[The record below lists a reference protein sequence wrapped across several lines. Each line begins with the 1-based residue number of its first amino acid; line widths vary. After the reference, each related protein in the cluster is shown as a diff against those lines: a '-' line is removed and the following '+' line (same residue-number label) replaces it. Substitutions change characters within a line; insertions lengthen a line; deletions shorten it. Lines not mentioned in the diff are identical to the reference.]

1 MNLHEFQSKDLFR
14 AAGIPVP
21 PGDVAT
27 TVEGA
32 LASAGRFG
40 YPVVVKAQVL
50 IGGRG
55 KAGGVKVVRTPEE
68 LSREAGRI
76 LGMNLRGLKV
86 SRVLIT
92 PSAEIAREY
101 YAGMVLDRRNELPV
115 LMVSPEGGIDIEEV
129 ARERPEKL
137 LKIPVDLRGLP
148 HYRARAAARFLD
160 KDPAIQRKIA
170 SILRL
175 LAGVYRERD
184 ASLAEINPLVV
195 TKGGEVLAL
204 DAKVVI
210 DDSALDRHPDL
221 AAMRDLSAEDPDEIE
236 ARERGLSYVK
246 LDGSIGCV
254 VNGAGLAMA
263 TMDLIQFHGGKPAN
277 FLDIGG
283 SSNPEKVEF
292 AMKIL
297 TRDTRVRAVLFNIF
311 GGITRCDD
319 VARGLLTALD
329 RLSVRVPIVIRLT
342 GTNEKEARELLSK
355 RGMTALSDMDEAVRA
370 AIARAAEAA

>member
-1 MNLHEFQSKDLFR
+1 M
-14 AAGIPVP
+14 
-21 PGDVAT
+21 
-27 TVEGA
+27 
-32 LASAGRFG
+32 
-40 YPVVVKAQVL
+40 L

-160 KDPAIQRKIA
+160 KDPAIQSKIA

-175 LAGVYRERD
+175 LAGDAVSVGERCHEQCVH
-184 ASLAEINPLVV
+184 AAHFLH
-195 TKGGEVLAL
+195 AL
-204 DAKVVI
+204 DHLRR
-210 DDSALDRHPDL
+210 ALVHERHGPDL
-221 AAMRDLSAEDPDEIE
+221 DADGRRRGGTVEP
-236 ARERGLSYVK
+236 ARLREHYQKSPLGEHDAITAGRNLTVLIK
-246 LDGSIGCV
+246 EL
-254 VNGAGLAMA
+254 GAG
-263 TMDLIQFHGGKPAN
+263 
-277 FLDIGG
+277 
-283 SSNPEKVEF
+283 
-292 AMKIL
+292 
-297 TRDTRVRAVLFNIF
+297 
-311 GGITRCDD
+311 
-319 VARGLLTALD
+319 
-329 RLSVRVPIVIRLT
+329 
-342 GTNEKEARELLSK
+342 
-355 RGMTALSDMDEAVRA
+355 
-370 AIARAAEAA
+370 